1 MPPLCAEN
9 NSLLACMASSARQEA
24 SLVAIA
30 QQFMQ
35 QQHHQHK
42 HNNAHATSPYH
53 PQHPLSSSLH
63 LTSMDHWAP
72 SSCWQQAKTEDFANS
87 FYSDS
92 LCDISTYASSSVI
105 DLPASGLMMPS
116 LDCHIDPESEFSMPS
131 SVAGVKPLE
140 EEDPLLCC
148 HTPELSQTLTS
159 VHESGE
165 LVDGL
170 LSNTNAVLLSNT
182 DGTGQPSAGFG
193 GGFVDTTS
201 EWFDCLMDENMASC
215 FEPIP
220 CESTQSSEPV
230 ASIDYLP
237 CTPFDE
243 ALPDGFAFME
253 AENLCNPKWS
263 SDPGNEMTSGTYSQD
278 LMGAMCAPLVR
289 PDTMGA
295 CTTSQDV
302 LGLCGVSPDVANM
315 CAASSLDMLSM
326 HLKRGRAAGGGN
338 LHEVKKEGCKVSSS
352 STTSGERVRMQH
364 RPSQVPS
371 HGVQL
376 MQLLLECA
384 KAVENDHKKA
394 EIVIPQLKAQATRHG
409 DPIQRLAAYF
419 TEALCKRLARAQGRG
434 DVECAAG
441 GECSPQELT
450 LAYKAMNEACPY
462 FTFAQLT
469 ANQAILEAIEGAESV
484 HIVDFGIS
492 QGVQW
497 AAMLQA
503 IAAQEGRR
511 PPNRIRITGVA
522 SPELGEKR
530 IDSLSAT
537 GLRLSEFARHLN
549 LNFEFRHAPV
559 ALDDPT
565 LSADMFRVEEGEVV
579 IVNFML
585 ELCNL
590 LDGAAETAV
599 FHTLHVAAKLCP
611 RVVTVAE
618 MDAQLNVGPFQKRFV
633 SALHFFSAMFDSL
646 EAGMNRD
653 SMHRLCMERWLLGER
668 IHTMV
673 GGQDE
678 GPWRRRLQTH
688 ADWRTALQAANFQP
702 QPLSHY
708 AVSQARILLWRFCE
722 SFTLNE
728 QQGSLCLGWQNK
740 PLLNVSAW
748 TTING

>member
-1 MPPLCAEN
+1 
-9 NSLLACMASSARQEA
+9 MASSARQEA
-24 SLVAIA
+24 SFVAIA
-30 QQFMQ
+30 QQLMQ
-35 QQHHQHK
+35 QQHQNQHK
-42 HNNAHATSPYH
+42 HAHTVLPYH
-53 PQHPLSSSLH
+53 PHHASSSSLQQA
-63 LTSMDHWAP
+63 SMDHWAS

-87 FYSDS
+87 FYADS
-92 LCDISTYASSSVI
+92 ICDISYAPSSAI
-105 DLPASGLMMPS
+105 DMPASGLLMPP
-116 LDCHIDPESEFSMPS
+116 LDSHIPESEFSIPS
-131 SVAGVKPLE
+131 SAKRNE
-140 EEDPLLCC
+140 EEALLCS
-148 HTPELSQTLTS
+148 HTPELSQSLS
-159 VHESGE
+159 GVHEVGE

-170 LSNTNAVLLSNT
+170 LSNTNELLCTT
-182 DGTGQPSAGFG
+182 DGTGQPSANFGFA
-193 GGFVDTTS
+193 DTTS
-201 EWFDCLMDENMASC
+201 EWFDCLMYDTDENMTTC
-215 FEPIP
+215 FEPNP

-230 ASIDYLP
+230 GASIDYLP
-237 CTPFDE
+237 CTPFEE
-243 ALPDGFAFME
+243 ALPDAFALME
-253 AENLCNPKWS
+253 AAKLCTPKWTQ
-263 SDPGNEMTSGTYSQD
+263 DTGNEMISNASSQD
-278 LMGAMCAPLVR
+278 VMAMCGPLSR
-289 PDTMGA
+289 DTMGTCA
-295 CTTSQDV
+295 TSHDV
-302 LGLCGVSPDVANM
+302 LGMCVASPDDVVNM
-315 CAASSLDMLSM
+315 RIPSRDMVGM
-326 HLKRGRAAGGGN
+326 HLKRGRAVGGGN
-338 LHEVKKEGCKVSSS
+338 LHELKKEGCKMSSS
-352 STTSGERVRMQH
+352 STSSGERVTGDRVRMQH
-364 RPSQVPS
+364 RPSQVPA

-394 EIVIPQLKAQATRHG
+394 EIVIPQLKAQATRYG
-409 DPIQRLAAYF
+409 DPIQRLASYF

-434 DVECAAG
+434 EVDCAG
-441 GECSPQELT
+441 GECSAQELT

-469 ANQAILEAIEGAESV
+469 ANQAILEAIEGAERI

-503 IAAQEGRR
+503 IAAQEGRK
-511 PPNRIRITGVA
+511 PPTRITITGVA

-530 IDSLSAT
+530 AESLTAT
-537 GLRLSEFARHLN
+537 GCRLSDFARHLN

-559 ALDDPT
+559 ALDDPS
-565 LSADMFRVEEGEVV
+565 LSAHMFRIEDGEVV
-579 IVNFML
+579 VVNFML

-590 LDGAAETAV
+590 LDGAADAAV
-599 FHTLHVAAKLCP
+599 FHTLRVAAELCP
-611 RVVTVAE
+611 RVATVAE

-678 GPWRRRLQTH
+678 GPRRRLQTH

-702 QPLSHY
+702 RALSHY

-722 SFTLNE
+722 SFTLSE
-728 QQGSLCLGWQNK
+728 QEGSLSLGWQNK

-748 TTING
+748 AMKG